1 MQNYDKK
8 MTEIIKG
15 LNGEKPSLLLHAC
28 CAPCST
34 AVIERIKDYFNLTV
48 FFYNPNM
55 DSQEEYSLRLEE
67 IKRLC
72 KTLNIPLIF
81 TDYLSQEYLSEVIG
95 LESEKEGGKR
105 CEKCFYLRLNKTAE
119 LAKEKSFNYFA
130 TTLTVSPLKNAELLN
145 NLGLIIEEKH
155 GVKYLPSDFKKQ
167 GGYAR
172 SIEMS
177 KEYGLYRQN
186 YCGCAFSKR

>member
-1 MQNYDKK
+1 

-55 DSQEEYSLRLEE
+55 DGQEEYSLRLEE

-81 TDYLSQEYLSEVIG
+81 TDYLSQEYLSEVVG